1 MDSWYRIP
9 LPILALQLFIT
20 ILDCIVSFDYLGEI
34 GEFYLL
40 FLFTPVLA
48 LVLGLLVTRRKYR
61 LPRKHYLSLSLVCA
75 CICMIMVTIR
85 GIGPV
90 ESQIIILI
98 LLRILF
104 GIGLGSAISI
114 NVTIFCSF
122 YTDQFQV
129 MISLIILVSMFG
141 SLIGHV
147 ILTYSITKITDFSI
161 AFAVLS
167 IVFIPFLR
175 ISVGD
180 LQYSMTAKRYTA
192 LGYLKKS
199 VIFT

>member
-9 LPILALQLFIT
+9 ISILALQFFII
-20 ILDCIVSFDYLGEI
+20 ILDSIVSFDFLGKL

-48 LVLGLLVTRRKYR
+48 LAFGLLVTKRKYR
-61 LPRKHYLSLSLVCA
+61 LPRKHFLSLSLVCA
-75 CICMIMVTIR
+75 CICMVMVSIR
-85 GIGPV
+85 GIGSV
-90 ESQIIILI
+90 VSQIIILI

-114 NVTIFCSF
+114 NVTIFCSL
-122 YTDQFQV
+122 YTDRFQV

-141 SLIGHV
+141 SLVGYA

-167 IVFIPFLR
+167 VVLIPFIR
-175 ISVGD
+175 ISVGE

-192 LGYLKKS
+192 LDFLKKS